1 MPQIRYLITFRGESS
16 IISVDSNISSNI
28 TGRSLMYNWKNVGTK
43 MDPQSVNCQ
52 IIVGAIRPQ
61 LGKRVLAC
69 PNVGDLGGGGGGG
82 GVL

>member
-1 MPQIRYLITFRGESS
+1 
-16 IISVDSNISSNI
+16 
-28 TGRSLMYNWKNVGTK
+28 MYNWKNVGTK
-43 MDPQSVNCQ
+43 MDPQSVNRQ

-69 PNVGDLGGGGGGG
+69 PNVGDLGEGG

>member
-1 MPQIRYLITFRGESS
+1 
-16 IISVDSNISSNI
+16 
-28 TGRSLMYNWKNVGTK
+28 MYNWKNVGTK

-82 GVL
+82 GALSKFIFTNKSTKEIHEKI